1 MFDLD
6 AWQEI
11 WSTLR
16 KNKLRAALTAC
27 GVFWG
32 MFMLMV
38 LLGLGAGLERGVVR
52 SLGGLALH
60 SVYVWSQRTSMPY
73 KGLQPGRYVKFNNQD
88 IAAIGRVPGVQYVA
102 PRLQLGGWRE
112 GINITRGPKTGNF
125 NVVGDVPDFPNV
137 EPLQQLRGRFFNQR
151 DMTEER
157 KVAVVGSGV
166 SRELFDGD
174 EDPVGKFIQV
184 KGVNFRVVGEVLSLK
199 SGDEGE
205 KLNATVFIPFA
216 TFQTAFNHKDRVGWF
231 TVGTDPAYPAAWV
244 EDSIK
249 QALAEKHRIHPS
261 DNQAFGSFNAADKF
275 EKIQGLFRGI
285 RWFVWLVGALTLG
298 AGMLGVSN
306 ILLITVKERTKELGI
321 RKALGATPGSIVL
334 MIVKESVML
343 TLLAGYLGLVGAVA
357 ALEGFARFLATLPDA
372 PVSRPGVDFKAALLA
387 QCLLIAAGLIAA
399 IMPARHAARVHPVEA
414 LRSE

>member
-1 MFDLD
+1 MLDFD

-16 KNKLRAALTAC
+16 KNKLRAVLTAC

-52 SLGGLALH
+52 SLGGMALQ
-60 SVYVWSQRTSMPY
+60 SVYVWTQRTSLPY
-73 KGLQPGRYVKFNNQD
+73 RGLQPGRYIKFTNQD
-88 IAAIGRVPGVQYVA
+88 IAAIARVPGVKYVA
-102 PRLQLGGWRE
+102 PRLQLGGWRD
-112 GINITRGPKTGNF
+112 GQNITRGAKTGNF
-125 NVVGDVPDFPNV
+125 NVLGDVPEFPFV
-137 EPLQQLRGRFFNQR
+137 EPLVQGRGRFFNER
-151 DMTEER
+151 DMSEQR
-157 KVAVVGSGV
+157 KVAVLGPLVEK
-166 SRELFDGD
+166 ELFEAD
-174 EDPVGKFIQV
+174 EDPIGQYIQV
-184 KGVNFRVVGEVLSLK
+184 KGVNFRVVGEVKSLK
-199 SGDEGE
+199 AGDDGE

-216 TFQTAFNHKDRVGWF
+216 TFQGAFNQRDHVGWF
-231 TVGTDPAYPAAWV
+231 TVGTDPAYPAVWV

-261 DNQAFGSFNAADKF
+261 DDQAFGSFNAADKF

-285 RWFVWLVGALTLG
+285 RAFVWLVGALTLG

-306 ILLITVKERTKELGI
+306 ILLITVKERTREIGI
-321 RKALGATPGSIVL
+321 RKALGATPGSIVR
-334 MIVKESVML
+334 MVVKESLVL

-357 ALEGFARFLATLPDA
+357 ALEGFGRLLARLPEA
-372 PVSRPGVDFKAALLA
+372 PVSRPEVDFKAALVA
-387 QCLLIAAGLIAA
+387 QALLIAVGLIAA

>member
-6 AWQEI
+6 AWQEV

-16 KNKLRAALTAC
+16 KNRLRALLTAC

-38 LLGLGAGLERGVVR
+38 LLGLGTGLERGVVR
-52 SLGGLALH
+52 SLGGMALH

-73 KGLQPGRYVKFNNQD
+73 RGLQPGRYVKFTNQD
-88 IAAIGRVPGVQYVA
+88 IAAIQHVTGVTYVA
-102 PRLQLGGWRE
+102 PRLQLGGWRD
-112 GINITRGPKTGNF
+112 GQNITRAEKTGNF
-125 NVVGDVPDFPNV
+125 NVVGDVPEFPLV
-137 EPLQQLRGRFFNQR
+137 EPLQLTRGRFFNR
-151 DMTEER
+151 FDMAEER
-157 KVAVVGSGV
+157 KVAVIGQQV
-166 SRELFDGD
+166 SKELFEPG
-174 EDPVGKFIQV
+174 EEAIGQYIQV
-184 KGVNFRVVGEVLSLK
+184 KGVNFLVVGEVKSLK
-199 SGDEGE
+199 FGDEGE
-205 KLNATVFIPFA
+205 KLSATVFIPFA
-216 TFQTAFNHKDRVGWF
+216 TFQGAFNQRDHVGWF
-231 TVGTDPAYPAAWV
+231 TVGTDPAYPAVWV
-244 EDSIK
+244 EESIK

-306 ILLITVKERTKELGI
+306 ILLITVKERTKEIGI
-321 RKALGATPGSIVL
+321 RKALGATPGSIVR
-334 MIVKESVML
+334 MVVKESVVL
-343 TLLAGYLGLVGAVA
+343 TVLAGYLGLVAAVA
-357 ALEGFARFLATLPDA
+357 ALEGFAQVLARLPEA
-372 PVSRPGVDFKAALLA
+372 PVSRPEVDFKAALVA
-387 QCLLIAAGLIAA
+387 QCLLLAAGLLAA

>member
-6 AWQEI
+6 AWQEV

-16 KNKLRAALTAC
+16 KNRLRAVLTAC

-52 SLGGLALH
+52 SLGGMALH
-60 SVYVWSQRTSMPY
+60 SVYVWSQRTSIPY
-73 KGLQPGRYVKFNNQD
+73 KGLQPGRYVRFNNRD
-88 IAAIGRVPGVQYVA
+88 IEAIQRVPGVTYVA

-112 GINITRGPKTGNF
+112 GLNITRGSKTGNF
-125 NVVGDVPDFPNV
+125 NVVGDVPEFPLV
-137 EPLQQLRGRFFNQR
+137 EPLVFKRGRFFNGF
-151 DMTEER
+151 DMAEKR
-157 KVAVVGSGV
+157 KVAVVGESV
-166 SRELFDGD
+166 TKELFEPDQ
-174 EDPVGKFIQV
+174 DPVGQYIQV
-184 KGVNFRVVGEVLSLK
+184 KGVNFLIVGEVKSLK
-199 SGDEGE
+199 FGDEGE
-205 KLNATVFIPFA
+205 KLSATVFIPFA
-216 TFQTAFNHKDRVGWF
+216 TFQNAFNQRDRIGWF
-231 TVGTDPAYPAAWV
+231 TIGTDPKLPAVWV
-244 EDSIK
+244 EDAIK
-249 QALAEKHRIHPS
+249 LALAEKHRIHPS

-285 RWFVWLVGALTLG
+285 RLFVWMVGALTLG

-306 ILLITVKERTKELGI
+306 ILLITVKERTREIGI
-321 RKALGATPGSIVL
+321 RKALGATPGSIVR
-334 MIVKESVML
+334 MVVKESVVL
-343 TLLAGYLGLVGAVA
+343 TMLAGYLGLVAAVA
-357 ALEGFARFLATLPDA
+357 TLEGFASVLAKLPEA
-372 PVSRPGVDFKAALLA
+372 PVTRPEVDFKAALLA